1 MVLAKSSCIQDI
13 WPWVLMRRMLRTK
26 CCRSPCG
33 RQIHFFAANKT
44 ALCRCYS
51 RTSAIQHGSKE
62 LQNLGPPADVAVD
75 SIISDEP
82 TTSDGEAWRQ
92 RLLRVVRGLSS
103 EKRRVWKCFPL
114 YSRHFGSWKRSY
126 EASGPLQP
134 HEFHATLCQLI
145 KNAQKRVYLVTLY
158 IGPAARISDADDAHR
173 PLEEFELLES
183 LRYAAERSSAGESR
197 PLEIK
202 IIMDRNRGL
211 RPVPDWIVDTVDG
224 LGRAMPTT
232 TSAAQA
238 CHQVLFD
245 GSHELEQKQNH
256 GVYLVSIL
264 PSLLQRQELLPYNSI
279 LKEVMGVQHMKFY
292 VIDDAVLLSGA
303 NLSQE
308 YFVNRIDRY
317 LYINDGN
324 GLVSCYASLVRALCE
339 YAHDNNA
346 SGDTDLTVQ
355 RYSPRSADSSCDSPD
370 IKAWS
375 FPRITPALSALLSRL
390 GHRRDNKRALNRQRL
405 LHAIRDIFTEE
416 RDVADRQ
423 QQGLELNWNAPTEV
437 TPVGY
442 AVPTIQLPVY
452 CPWVSAPEERSWWA
466 HEMPCDSETLEEILH
481 WARNGGVNQTSGA
494 LCVARIAS
502 AYLNPTE
509 SVRRLLYDRRPHPL
523 FVHWLTA
530 GTMSHGMKPK
540 KLKHPAPTVA
550 AKEGDAPPPQAV
562 AVTGGNR
569 SDTAWIPQVFDHLY
583 PRGDSSTLW
592 FYERNGWT
600 FHSKGMWLSILQHS
614 KTKRQSN
621 LQADNPS
628 TATGPQFRFE
638 SSAESLAMVSFG
650 SGNYGI
656 RSSDRDLESNLF
668 LVLPSKS
675 PLHVSFIEEWNS
687 YEGHVQGA
695 PQQPINPL
703 PWHLRVCVP
712 ILRHFF

>member
-1 MVLAKSSCIQDI
+1 MVLAKKSCIQDL
-13 WPWVLMRRMLRTK
+13 WPWILTRRLFRTK
-26 CCRSPCG
+26 CLLSPSR
-33 RQIHFFAANKT
+33 RQIQPVFAANKT

-51 RTSAIQHGSKE
+51 LSSAIQ
-62 LQNLGPPADVAVD
+62 LQNLGPSVAPANVID
-75 SIISDEP
+75 SLA
-82 TTSDGEAWRQ
+82 SDGPTSHDEAWRQ
-92 RLLRVVRGLSS
+92 RLLRIVRGLSAN

-114 YSRHFGSWKRSY
+114 YPHHFGSWKRSY
-126 EASGPLQP
+126 KASGPVQP

-145 KNAQKRVYLVTLY
+145 KNAQKRVYIVTLY
-158 IGPAARISDADDAHR
+158 IGPAAQMSDANDARR
-173 PLEEFELLES
+173 PLEEYELLES
-183 LRYAAERSSAGESR
+183 LRYAAERSSAGESSM
-197 PLEIK
+197 EIK

-211 RPVPDWIVDTVDG
+211 RPVPDWIDDSTDG
-224 LGRAMPTT
+224 SGRAMPTT

-245 GSHELEQKQNH
+245 GSHEPEQNH

-317 LYINDGN
+317 LYIHDGN

-339 YAHDNNA
+339 YAHSSNA
-346 SGDTDLTVQ
+346 SGDVDLTVQ
-355 RYSPRSADSSCDSPD
+355 RYSPRLADSSDESPD
-370 IKAWS
+370 LDAWS
-375 FPRITPALSALLSRL
+375 LTPALSALWSRL
-390 GHRRDNKRALNRQRL
+390 GRNRDNRRALNRQRL

-442 AVPTIQLPVY
+442 AVPTIQLPEY

-466 HEMPCDSETLEEILH
+466 HEMPRDSETLEEILH
-481 WARNGGVNQTSGA
+481 WARSGGVNQTSHCGA
-494 LCVARIAS
+494 LFVARIAS

-509 SVRRLLYDRRPHPL
+509 SVRRLLYDRRPSPL
-523 FVHWLTA
+523 FVHWLSA
-530 GTMSHGMKPK
+530 GTMSHGMQPK
-540 KLKHPAPTVA
+540 KQKHPTPTIV
-550 AKEGDAPPPQAV
+550 AKEGGAPPPQAV

-569 SDTAWIPQVFDHLY
+569 SDTAWIPRVFDHLY

-600 FHSKGMWLSILQHS
+600 FHSKGMWLSILQQS

-621 LQADNPS
+621 RQADNPPS
-628 TATGPQFRFE
+628 ATAPQFQFE

-675 PLHVSFIEEWNS
+675 PLQVSCIEEWNS
-687 YEGHVQGA
+687 YAGHVAGA